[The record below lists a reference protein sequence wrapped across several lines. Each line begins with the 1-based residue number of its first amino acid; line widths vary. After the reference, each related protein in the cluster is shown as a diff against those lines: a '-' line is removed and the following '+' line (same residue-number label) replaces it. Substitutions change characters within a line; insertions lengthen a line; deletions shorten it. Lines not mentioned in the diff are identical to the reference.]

1 MTMTIRR
8 RSALLGAAS
17 LLGAAAAPDAKLTD
31 NNTAGAKSPGA
42 GAPAPGT
49 GGMPAKAGLNERAMQ
64 NGRFFGSAIDGQM
77 LADDQPYMNQV
88 VRDCGIVTAENAF
101 KWGPLHPKPDTY
113 TYEAADKLIGFAERH
128 AMMVRGHTLLW
139 NESNPGWLDDT
150 ITPGNA
156 EKLLRGHIQNVAGHF
171 RNKLVHWDVVN
182 EVLEPEHGKPLGLRD
197 TLWTKALGPDC
208 IDIAFHA
215 CAEADPAPLRV
226 LNDFGMEYEWVGEEA
241 KRQAMLA
248 LLARLKARGV
258 PIQALGIQAHLQ
270 AGVPQFSQTK
280 IAQFCTD
287 VAALGLKIVIT
298 ELDVR
303 DNRIAADQPRR
314 DAAVASHARAYLDA
328 VLSCPAVMGVVSWGL
343 SDRRSWLNDALP
355 RDDKLPQRPLPLDA
369 DLKRKPLWQAIADAF
384 AAAPPRA

>member
-1 MTMTIRR
+1 MIIALPRR
-8 RSALLGAAS
+8 TALLGAAS
-17 LLGAAAAPDAKLTD
+17 LLGAAAAPDAKPAD
-31 NNTAGAKSPGA
+31 GKAVDAKIGIAASPA
-42 GAPAPGT
+42 ST
-49 GGMPAKAGLNERAMQ
+49 GSMPAQAGLNERAMQ

-77 LADDQPYMNQV
+77 LADDQPYMSQV
-88 VRDCGIVTAENAF
+88 VQECGIVTAENAF
-101 KWGPLHPKPDTY
+101 KWAPLHPKRDTY
-113 TYEAADKLIGFAERH
+113 TYEGADKLVNFAERH
-128 AMMVRGHTLLW
+128 AMMVRGHTLMW
-139 NESNPGWLDDT
+139 NESNPGWLDET
-150 ITPGNA
+150 INPTNA
-156 EKLLRGHIQNVAGHF
+156 EKILRDHIHNVAGHF

-182 EVLEPEHGKPLGLRD
+182 EVLEPEHGKNLGLRD

-215 CAEADPAPLRV
+215 CAEADPAPLRC
-226 LNDFGMEYEWVGEEA
+226 LNDFGMEYDWVGEEA

-258 PIQALGIQAHLQ
+258 PIEALGIQAHLQ
-270 AGVPQFSQTK
+270 AGVAEFNQTK

-287 VAALGLKIVIT
+287 VASLKLKIIIT

-303 DNRIAADQPRR
+303 DNRIAADQPQR

-328 VLSCPAVMGVVSWGL
+328 VLSCPAVMGVVAWGL
-343 SDRRSWLNDALP
+343 SDRRSWLNDMLP
-355 RDDKLPQRPLPLDA
+355 RSDKLAQRPLPLDA